1 MLFLLDM
8 SQLIHEY
15 WHVAKKEKDIEYD
28 VSERTLYRMDKL
40 RAHFLTLG
48 CDCTFVAVFD
58 NPSRVLY
65 RKLLIPSHKADR
77 TKDEGLAEAEA
88 ATMAAVQNDQDW
100 HAVVAPS
107 MFEADDVM
115 ASMAKQ
121 YGGKVLVHSQDRDC
135 HSMLEKGRV
144 SIIKKS
150 NTPEAGGPLDI
161 HYFTADDLAEKYDGL
176 TPQRWIEFQILIGG
190 KDNVVGWHK
199 VGETTALRIIASEQP
214 LGDIDLEDETIKL
227 NKAQKEWYGTFK
239 QTLPKLTLVRTLYNN
254 LDWPVNVPMEVVV

>member
-1 MLFLLDM
+1 MLFLMDM
-8 SQLIHEY
+8 SQLIHQL
-15 WHVAKKEKDIEYD
+15 WHVRSDDDGYD
-28 VSERTLYRMDKL
+28 VSERIMHRMEKL
-40 RAHFLTLG
+40 RIYFLATYPEMI
-48 CDCTFVAVFD
+48 FVAVFD

-65 RKLLIPSHKADR
+65 RKLLVPSHKADR
-77 TKDEGLAEAEA
+77 TKDEGLSEAEA

-100 HAVVAPS
+100 HSVVAPS

-121 YGGKVLVHSQDRDC
+121 YQGKVLVHSQDRDC

-161 HYFTADDLAEKYDGL
+161 QYFTADDLAEKYDGL

-190 KDNVVGWHK
+190 KDNVVGWNK
-199 VGETTALRIIASEQP
+199 VGEKTALRIIASEQP
-214 LGDIDLEDETIKL
+214 LGDIDLEDETLKL
-227 NKAQKEWYGTFK
+227 NKAQKQWYGTFK